1 MYLDRNVTL
10 SIMDIIL
17 YTVFFQEF
25 AFSNKLS
32 FSQME
37 LNVIK
42 QLLTFVVLAK
52 LLQFKK
58 IHTLSCIIKLT
69 FSVAK

>member
-32 FSQME
+32 LSQME

-42 QLLTFVVLAK
+42 LITFLSLVLAK
-52 LLQFKK
+52 PA
-58 IHTLSCIIKLT
+58 LT
-69 FSVAK
+69 IAAK

>member
-42 QLLTFVVLAK
+42 QLLTFRSFSQTIAAQENTYPK
-52 LLQFKK
+52 LHNQTDL
-58 IHTLSCIIKLT
+58 
-69 FSVAK
+69 FSS